1 MGKLTDNERYIVY
14 ARLNKGEKAA
24 DVALEFGIPTY
35 NLLMICERIRR
46 AKPRNTER
54 SRLDHDKVLG
64 IIRSNPHMTIPQIV
78 EATSY
83 KYHSI
88 RYILKKHNFV
98 RVFVGHRMMWF
109 EDTEGEFRS
118 A

>member
-1 MGKLTDNERYIVY
+1 MSQLQPNERYIIY
-14 ARLNKGEKAA
+14 ARLKKGEKANDLA
-24 DVALEFGIPTY
+24 REFGIPTY
-35 NLLMICERIRR
+35 NLLMICERIRK

-54 SRLDHDKVLG
+54 SQLDHDKVLG
-64 IIRSNPHMTIPQIV
+64 IIRSNPHMTTPQIA

-98 RVFVGHRMMWF
+98 RVFVGHRMVWF